1 MELLIE
7 LSIFLAKAI
16 VSVIAIV
23 MTVAGISAV
32 VSRSKPERGE
42 LSLKNVSERLEDMN
56 HYLNSQVLDKKSF
69 KRYQKQL
76 KTSKKT
82 NKKPTANSYVI
93 HFKGSL
99 DANEVASLREEV
111 SAVLAIAKPHDEII
125 VTIESGGG
133 MVHGYGLAASQLA
146 RIRDANIPLTVCIDK
161 VAASG
166 GYMMACVANT
176 IVAAP
181 FAIVGSIGV
190 IAQIPNFNKV
200 LKKHDVEFE
209 QHTAGTFKRTL
220 TMFGENTDDARQ
232 KFKQELEQT
241 HILFKQFVQRYRSQ
255 LEIETVSTGEH
266 WFGQQALDLNL
277 IDELKTS
284 DDWIHHRA
292 LNRNVFEVKYK
303 IKQSLADKINKNA
316 SFMINTLL
324 QTLTQRSV

>member
-7 LSIFLAKAI
+7 LGVFLAKAI
-16 VSVIAIV
+16 VLVIAIV
-23 MTVAGISAV
+23 ITVASIVAV
-32 VSRSKPERGE
+32 VSRSKTERGE
-42 LSLKNVSERLEDMN
+42 LAIKNMSEQLADMTE
-56 HYLNSQVLDKKSF
+56 YLNSQVLDKKAF
-69 KRYQKQL
+69 KRYQKQQ
-76 KTSKKT
+76 KSVKKT
-82 NKKPTANSYVI
+82 NSNTSAHSYVI

-99 DANEVASLREEV
+99 DAHEVASLREEV
-111 SAVLAIAKPHDEII
+111 SAVLVIAKPQDEVI

-146 RIRDANIPLTVCIDK
+146 RIREANIPLTVCIDK

-200 LKKHDVEFE
+200 LKKHDVDFE

-241 HILFKQFVQRYRSQ
+241 HDLFKQFVQRYRSQ
-255 LEIETVSTGEH
+255 LEIETVATGEH

-277 IDELKTS
+277 IDDLKTS
-284 DDWIHHRA
+284 DDWIQQRA
-292 LNRNVFEVKYK
+292 LNRKVFEVKYK
-303 IKQSLADKINKNA
+303 IKQSLTDKLNKSAAIMVKNL
-316 SFMINTLL
+316 I
-324 QTLTQRSV
+324 QQLTHR

>member
-1 MELLIE
+1 VELLIE
-7 LSIFLAKAI
+7 LGVFLAKAI
-16 VSVIAIV
+16 VLVIAIV
-23 MTVAGISAV
+23 VTVACISAV
-32 VSRSKPERGE
+32 VSRSKTERGE
-42 LSLKNVSERLEDMN
+42 LTIKNMSEQLADITE
-56 HYLNSQVLDKKSF
+56 YLNSQVLDKKSF
-69 KRYQKQL
+69 KRYQKQQ
-76 KTSKKT
+76 KSVKKT
-82 NKKPTANSYVI
+82 NCNTNAHSYVI

-99 DANEVASLREEV
+99 DAHEVASLREEV
-111 SAVLAIAKPHDEII
+111 SAVLVIAKPQDEVI

-146 RIRDANIPLTVCIDK
+146 RIREANIPLTVCIDK

-200 LKKHDVEFE
+200 LKKHDVDFE

-241 HILFKQFVQRYRSQ
+241 HDLFKQFVQRYRSQ
-255 LEIETVSTGEH
+255 LEIETVATGEH
-266 WFGQQALDLNL
+266 WFGQQALHLNL
-277 IDELKTS
+277 IDDLKTS
-284 DDWIHHRA
+284 DDWIQHRA
-292 LNRNVFEVKYK
+292 LNRKVFEVKYK
-303 IKQSLADKINKNA
+303 IKQSLTDKLNKNA
-316 SFMINTLL
+316 AIMVQNLI
-324 QTLTQRSV
+324 QQLTHR